1 LQCTVRSAEKS
12 HREVRGKKMKTIKLS
27 EEEAKR
33 IVKCL
38 EDAARFFGLARIS
51 AMKAGHIK
59 DYTMFASL
67 KSEALHN
74 CKVVQKAVDKDD

>member
-1 LQCTVRSAEKS
+1 
-12 HREVRGKKMKTIKLS
+12 
-27 EEEAKR
+27 
-33 IVKCL
+33 
-38 EDAARFFGLARIS
+38 
-51 AMKAGHIK
+51 MKAGHIK